1 VTARK
6 RTIEYAKPFCV
17 GDLTKRKRAR
27 IGLQLVSPQ
36 VRGLTTLFFS
46 GHSVLDPAAGAGA
59 FLVPAVKRMLKAL
72 GPCSPAFAV
81 QILATPIREFEL
93 DPFEAYLGQVFIEA
107 AALPIIADAGQRLDC
122 QTLKAVQQRGP
133 GCWIT

>member
-1 VTARK
+1 MTARK

-36 VRGLTTLFFS
+36 VRVLTTLFFS

-59 FLVPAVKRMLKAL
+59 FLVPAVKRMLKGL

-81 QILATPIREFEL
+81 QILATPIRGFEL
-93 DPFEAYLGQVFIEA
+93 DPFEAYLGRIDPED
-107 AALPIIADAGQRLDC
+107 DARRPGRERELDC
-122 QTLKAVQQRGP
+122 RKACRRSER
-133 GCWIT
+133 